1 MIYSLKNEPF
11 VLYNRLI
18 VIDSNIQ
25 NNQTFTE
32 VDISEF
38 YDTEATS
45 TEQQEEGIVIL
56 TAKEQELYNQLLPFI
71 EEAAPDRATI
81 IKDRKI
87 CAILRLP
94 LLNFHLYLN
103 GEICLAEHEHL
114 NFS

>member
-71 EEAAPDRATI
+71 EE
-81 IKDRKI
+81 
-87 CAILRLP
+87 
-94 LLNFHLYLN
+94 
-103 GEICLAEHEHL
+103 G
-114 NFS
+114 